1 MRLWLSLWCVVVLVF
16 AVDASAQEAAIPAE
30 VRLGARVETVR
41 RNWSVAPLVVV
52 ADSPLAYLVGIA
64 GWSPQRRYPVLLD
77 DGTDASREDIARFV
91 RAFGPERIELLSTG
105 EGGAPSR
112 EAIAGAVAGAW
123 DSDSEDERQAVW
135 RERGFTPPGIVV
147 ADNADGA
154 WAGAAALAAGHGQP
168 IVWVDAPRGRLGA
181 RMNAQDLQSLGDAIE
196 AAARTS
202 GWSWDALGDDL
213 DSVTLCLNAPMKV
226 ADPGGEVLALTDV
239 IGRDSTGGRWAYCG
253 QMIGGASESA
263 YRAMCS
269 LFLQPKE
276 AWLFNGYNQEGAF
289 VAYDTAPAAQL
300 LQAYGLT
307 LTSDGRHPAGAYEWA
322 IEAIGGV
329 RAGLVYVNTS
339 GMRRWFDLAPGRAH
353 GVDVPMLQT
362 PAAVHFIHSFSA
374 QNLSDE
380 TSIARAWMDQGA
392 FVYVGSVD
400 EPYLRAFVPPRLLTR
415 RLLSPSPIGAAARV
429 RGKAWKITIIGD
441 PLYTLGPAP
450 SAHAGDIAIEGA
462 TALDA
467 ALRTALG
474 ERDFERAA
482 RLLALAGRDRD
493 VMELSKAVS
502 ADELAKVG
510 AGLASAAAFAAVRAR
525 DLDLVVRVWSSLDAP
540 QREHPRLL
548 NPVWHLAEPALRA
561 TEDPR
566 LIGLVSSS
574 VRKGRYAED
583 ATQAARAAA
592 RVYGNEAAIALLTTM
607 MDEAPGDRAKK
618 ELAKELARY

>member
-1 MRLWLSLWCVVVLVF
+1 MRLWLSLWSVVVLVV
-16 AVDASAQEAAIPAE
+16 ASGVSAQEAAIPAE

-41 RNWSVAPLVVV
+41 RNWPVAPLVVI

-64 GWSPQRRYPVLLD
+64 GWTPQRRYPVLLD
-77 DGTDASREDIARFV
+77 DGSDASREDIARFV
-91 RAFGPERIELLSTG
+91 RAFEPERIELLSTG

-123 DSDSEDERQAVW
+123 GAESEEERQAIW
-135 RERGFTPPGIVV
+135 KRRGFTPPGIVV
-147 ADNADGA
+147 ADNDDGA

-168 IVWVDAPRGRLGA
+168 IVWVDAPRGRLGS
-181 RMNAQDLQSLGDAIE
+181 RMRAPDLQSLGDAIE

-202 GWSWDALGDDL
+202 GWSWDAMGDDL

-239 IGRDSTGGRWAYCG
+239 IGRDSSGGRWAYCG
-253 QMIGGASESA
+253 QMIGDASESA

-276 AWLFNGYNQEGAF
+276 AWLFNGYNQEGGF

-300 LQAYGLT
+300 LQGYGLT
-307 LTSDGRHPAGAYEWA
+307 LTCDGRHPAGAYEWA

-329 RAGLVYVNTS
+329 RAGLVLVNTS

-353 GVDVPMLQT
+353 GVDVPMLLT

-374 QNLSDE
+374 QNLSDD

-400 EPYLRAFVPPRLLTR
+400 EPYLRAFVPPKLLVR
-415 RLLSPSPIGAAARV
+415 RLLAPSPLGVAARV
-429 RGKAWKITIIGD
+429 KGKAWKITVIGD
-441 PLYTLGPAP
+441 PLYTLGPRAE
-450 SAHAGDIAIEGA
+450 AHAGEIAIEGGA
-462 TALDA
+462 SLDA
-467 ALRTALG
+467 SLSSALG

-493 VMELSKAVS
+493 VMELARAVS
-502 ADELAKVG
+502 GDEEAKLG
-510 AGLASAAAFAAVRAR
+510 AELASASAFAAVRAR
-525 DLDLVVRVWSSLDAP
+525 DLDLVVRVWSSLDDP
-540 QREHPRLL
+540 RRESPRLL

-566 LIGLVSSS
+566 LVGLVSSS
-574 VRKGRYAED
+574 VRKGRFAED
-583 ATQAARAAA
+583 ATHAARAAA
-592 RVYGNEAAIALLTTM
+592 RVYGDEAAIALLTTM
-607 MDEAPGDRAKK
+607 MDKAPGDRAKK
-618 ELAKELARY
+618 ELAKELSRY